1 MANPYASTAGAA
13 TIAAT
18 VSGNDRLNDA
28 PGPGRSPEGSP
39 DRDTAAVARRLLARM
54 APHRGLF
61 AAIMMSAAAAVVLQL
76 YVPVIIG
83 SGIDLLVGAGRVEMP
98 ALIPVIARL
107 AVVVLAA
114 SALQWLQG
122 ACINRLSCGTVRDL
136 RIEVQ
141 AKLTRLPLSSI
152 DRHAHGDYIS
162 RVVND
167 VDQVGDGLLQGL
179 TQLFGG
185 VVTVVATLGFMLAAS
200 VPMAIVVI
208 LVTPLSVAAAGAMAK
223 FSSSSFARQ
232 MAIQGRLSAYVEE
245 YVGSQRLVSA
255 FAYGGRAH
263 EGFERLNGELYE
275 AGERAQFLS
284 SLANPGTRFVN
295 NLIYAVVAVTGF
307 IGVVTG
313 FPARLTVG
321 GVQMFL
327 AYANQYTKPFNE
339 ISGVVSQIQG
349 ALASARRIFA
359 LLDLPDEDAD
369 DEVARAVEVGYEVV
383 PGPEAGAGA
392 EAGAGHGD
400 VRFEHVDFS
409 YAPGEPVLHDICLHA
424 RPGMRVALVG
434 PTGCGKTTLISL
446 LLRFYSVDAGRILVD
461 GVPIDRMPRPA
472 LRRTFGMV
480 LQESWLFE
488 GSVRDNIAYG
498 RPDASRAEVEQ
509 AARRAHADSF
519 IRALPDGYDTVLPE
533 GGGCLSQG
541 QRQLV
546 CIARVML
553 TDPEVLLLD
562 EATSNIDTRTELQVQ
577 RAFDELMRG
586 RTSLVVAHRLSTV
599 RNADLILV
607 MRDGRIVERG
617 THGELMAAGGFYAE
631 LHDSQFTSGD

>member
-39 DRDTAAVARRLLARM
+39 DRGTAAVARRLLARM
-54 APHRGLF
+54 APHRGLL

-98 ALIPVIARL
+98 ALIPVIAKL
-107 AVVVLAA
+107 AAVVLAA

-369 DEVARAVEVGYEVV
+369 DEMVRAVEVGREVV
-383 PGPEAGAGA
+383 PGPEVGAGA
-392 EAGAGHGD
+392 ETGARHGD

-461 GVPIDRMPRPA
+461 GVPIERMPRPA

-488 GSVRDNIAYG
+488 DRFATTSPTGARTPRAPRSRRPPAAPMRTRSSARCRTGTTRSYPREEAPSRRGSASWS
-498 RPDASRAEVEQ
+498 ASRASCSPTPRSCCSTRPRAISTPVPSCRCS
-509 AARRAHADSF
+509 ARS
-519 IRALPDGYDTVLPE
+519 
-533 GGGCLSQG
+533 
-541 QRQLV
+541 
-546 CIARVML
+546 
-553 TDPEVLLLD
+553 
-562 EATSNIDTRTELQVQ
+562 TS
-577 RAFDELMRG
+577 
-586 RTSLVVAHRLSTV
+586 SC
-599 RNADLILV
+599 
-607 MRDGRIVERG
+607 
-617 THGELMAAGGFYAE
+617 AAGRAWWWRTG
-631 LHDSQFTSGD
+631 